1 MATVKTSGFEKGNCL
16 RCLIASATLL
26 FAAGTANAA
35 TYRVTPDAAGG
46 GDGQSWATSMTIAEA
61 VAAAT
66 TADDMILCMAGTYTP
81 TANITISKPII
92 VKGGL
97 AGTDDSTL
105 DATSPMSVFDTAND
119 TAVTAIF
126 SVTTST
132 GGNTTNLFERI
143 EVRNAYERGF
153 LKTGN
158 ASLVFRNCAF
168 TACGTTRASNYNGR
182 GGSFT
187 GNSAAILA
195 FENCTFAR
203 NAFSASAQQLGYGF
217 GAYIATWK
225 QVYIDNTLFVS
236 NGLSSACVYGGYN
249 GSGRDSNFGAAF
261 YATGAPMTIRNSDFR
276 ANIAGVSGSQ
286 RGGIAYL
293 AGNCNGSIIKNC
305 IFAGNACEW
314 CHNNGFTSSD
324 RCGVVVFAAD
334 NSARTLDVENCTFAY
349 NLIDGTYGTAGID
362 ASKGTLT
369 VRNTIFYG
377 AKGGQS
383 RACGKDIHV
392 YADATADIDYCLFES
407 NSSDCFSA
415 AKASALTMGEHNVF
429 GDPLFATPLSAVSSY
444 YISLRDRSTSFY
456 FTGYSL
462 AAFDAVLSTI
472 DVHVSNTAL
481 AYSRAIDTGT
491 GDGSGEPAPNGGI
504 SNLGAYGNTAEAS
517 TSTCLGL
524 PSLSSSDI
532 AVTFADDTHP
542 TVSCVPGGATP
553 YNAHVKFEISS
564 EDLSQGGTV
573 AESFGLG
580 GIQNGDTAT
589 FTGKGYYTP
598 GDTLYVR
605 VTVSAPGQSALVV
618 HGSAI
623 VTGTLP
629 DFVGHGGG
637 ASVIHV
643 RGGAA
648 GLGDGSD
655 WANAFDNVN
664 EAMACAAANASKSEI
679 WIAGTLVARATADQV
694 TLTSTPLAIR
704 GGFTGTEDSIADR
717 APGVY
722 STIDGADN
730 NYKSFNF
737 KNTALVSFERLV
749 FTHARLSVQSDKG
762 GHIFKDSSA
771 GDVILSDCRF
781 VDNVAA
787 GNNSNYGLAGCFQ
800 GTAAA
805 TVSITNCV
813 FAYNRADGNASA
825 GSINGRV
832 LYAQTLKRL
841 VIDDTLFVSNGCNLV
856 NNPLNPIGGR
866 DWGKG
871 GVIYVNG
878 APLTM
883 RGCELRA
890 NRSPIR
896 GNTGGIVL
904 LENASYPSAFTNCLF
919 VGNENTY
926 GETGKDYADATGG
939 NNNPRG
945 GTILVDYNSA
955 DDVCDLKNCTV
966 AYNISDAKYCGAG
979 VQVVKGKLTAR
990 DTIIYGNKV
999 GPTSFAYGDIQL
1011 WDDGS
1016 AELDYVRLTSEQ
1028 TFGES
1033 SGGAVVSTKT
1043 RYTLD
1048 NVTYGDPVF
1057 ATPLADFESIVKT
1070 ATYSSSGYTFQYQYF
1085 DNTAAGIAS
1094 RLALDAHLCSPAGMF
1109 DNSGALV
1116 TTETRYSNAID
1127 AGDPESDFTNEPDP
1141 NGGRVN
1147 LGAYGNTPK
1156 ASMTT
1161 GGQPEISDVSITYPD
1176 DYTAAQIAVTVGGT
1190 GSFIATVTL
1199 SIGGETVGTVTDVL
1213 RGGTATFYTQYFDP
1227 EETYQWTVSVS
1238 ADDSETRS
1246 QTDSATVPAG
1256 NTVPPWANHGGDP
1269 TRVIHVWNRGTASG
1283 DGSNWGRS
1291 VNTFAE
1297 ALALLTSTRNEIWLH
1312 AGENV
1317 LPASL
1322 SLAAAHPVVIRGGFT
1337 GMEDTADERTFAE
1350 GLSIQDAIQDAATTN
1365 EIVLTVN
1372 NASALTLD
1380 GFVFQNGIQRGFSKS
1395 GAGDIALVG
1404 CKFLNNG
1411 PNWPNTQ
1418 AYNVY
1423 ADGRGAMVS
1432 GVAASTVAA
1441 FTNCVFEGNV
1451 STAELANHTGRG
1463 MALYAQFLKSLVI
1476 DSTLFLTNGAAPS
1489 CRMGTDS
1496 CGRDDF
1502 HASTIYS
1509 DGVPVTATNCRFIGN
1524 RATCRYTDDPR
1535 GGCVVLAGACG
1546 GSSFENCLF
1555 AGNYENYGWNAFAN
1569 DGNGSGA
1576 LVVSLSAADATV
1588 AVNHCTFA
1596 YNLAMNQSSGA
1607 GLTVRSGTAN
1617 ISNSIFFGNVK
1628 ATTSIDAAGA
1638 DLTVLSG
1645 ATANVSYS
1653 LFTTNGTASYGSA
1666 DTTGWTG
1673 CIFGD
1678 PLFVTDAETAAGW
1691 ITTSGSTDV
1700 LKDINCRYS
1709 IEALSEIVAVNCHLR
1724 SRRGYTDE
1732 TTGLFVKPAVGE
1744 SMAIDAA
1751 DPVAPY
1757 KGEPSG
1763 YNGRR
1768 ANMGFYG
1775 NTPWATRS
1783 VGSGI
1788 MVIVR

>member
-1 MATVKTSGFEKGNCL
+1 MSEARKSACGFAL
-16 RCLIASATLL
+16 PALLVLVAASA
-26 FAAGTANAA
+26 FAAE
-35 TYRVTPDAAGG
+35 YRVTPDAAGS
-46 GDGQSWATSMTIAEA
+46 GDGQSWASPMTIAEA

-66 TADDMILCMAGTYTP
+66 TAGDTILLKAGNYAP
-81 TANITISKPII
+81 TVNLAISKPIA

-97 AGTDDSTL
+97 AGTDDTTL
-105 DATSPMSVFDTAND
+105 DATSPMSVFNTAND

-143 EVRNAYERGF
+143 EVKNAYDRGF
-153 LKTGN
+153 LKSGN

-168 TACGTTRASNYNGR
+168 TACGTTRAASYNGR

-187 GNSAAILA
+187 GNNQATLA

-203 NAFSASAQQLGYGF
+203 NAYAGGYQNNLGSGF
-217 GAYIATWK
+217 GAYIETWK
-225 QVYIDNTLFVS
+225 HVSINNTLFVS
-236 NGLSSACVYGGYN
+236 NGLSSACVNGGYN
-249 GSGRDSNFGAAF
+249 GSGRDGNFGAAF
-261 YATGAPMTIRNSDFR
+261 YATGAPMTIRDSAFR
-276 ANIAGVSGSQ
+276 ANIAGTSGSQ

-293 AGNCNGSIIKNC
+293 AGNCNGSVIQNC
-305 IFAGNACEW
+305 VFAGNACEQ
-314 CHNNGFTSSD
+314 CHNSGFQSTD
-324 RCGVVVFAAD
+324 RCGVVVFVAD

-362 ASKGTLT
+362 MYKGALT

-415 AKASALTMGEHNVF
+415 ASASALTMGVHNVF
-429 GDPLFATPLSAVSSY
+429 GDPLFTTPLSAVSPY
-444 YISLRDRSTSFY
+444 YITSGNY
-456 FTGYSL
+456 TGYSL

-472 DVHVSNTAL
+472 DVHVSNTAA
-481 AYSRAIDTGT
+481 AYSRSIDTG
-491 GDGSGEPAPNGGI
+491 DPSSDFSAEPVPNGGV
-504 SNLGAYGNTAEAS
+504 SNLGAYGNTAEAA

-524 PSLSSSDI
+524 PALAAGDI
-532 AVTFADDTHP
+532 SIAFADDTHP
-542 TVSCVPGGATP
+542 TVTATPGGATP
-553 YNAHVKFEISS
+553 YNAQVKIEISDQ
-564 EDLSQGGTV
+564 DLSLGGTTS
-573 AESFGLG
+573 ESFGLAG
-580 GIQNGDTAT
+580 AQIGDAVA
-589 FTGKGYYTP
+589 FAGKGYYTP
-598 GDTLYVR
+598 GSTLYAR
-605 VTVSAPGQSALVV
+605 VTVSAPMQSDLVV
-618 HGSAI
+618 YASAT
-623 VTGTLP
+623 VTGTFP
-629 DFVGHGGG
+629 AFVGHGGG

-643 RGGAA
+643 REGAA

-655 WANAFDNVN
+655 WANAFDNVD
-664 EAMACAAANASKSEI
+664 EAMACAAKNASKSEI
-679 WIAGTLVARATADQV
+679 WIAGTLVARSPANLV

-704 GGFTGTEDSIADR
+704 GGFTGTEDSAAER
-717 APGVY
+717 VPGAY
-722 STIDGADN
+722 STIDGAN
-730 NYKSFNF
+730 SNYRAFCF

-749 FTHARLSVQSDKG
+749 FTHATLDTQNPKG
-762 GHIFKDSSA
+762 GHIYKDSGA
-771 GDVILSDCRF
+771 GDVVISDCRF
-781 VDNVAA
+781 EDNVAN
-787 GNNSNYGLAGCFQ
+787 GNRTCYGLACCFQ

-813 FAYNRADGNASA
+813 FAYNRADVGGSA

-841 VIDDTLFVSNGCNLV
+841 VIDDTLFVSNGCNLTAGR
-856 NNPLNPIGGR
+856 LNGYPGR
-866 DWGKG
+866 DWGNG

-896 GNTGGIVL
+896 GNSGGIVL

-926 GETGKDYADATGG
+926 GEQGSEYATG
-939 NNNPRG
+939 NNKYPYG
-945 GTILVDYNSA
+945 GTILVAYDSA
-955 DDVCDLKNCTV
+955 DGICDLKNCTV

-999 GPTSFAYGDIQL
+999 GPSSFAYGDIQL

-1016 AELDYVRLTSEQ
+1016 AELDYVRLTSEL

-1043 RYTLD
+1043 RYTLG

-1057 ATPLADFESIVKT
+1057 ATTLADFESIVKT
-1070 ATYSSSGYTFQYQYF
+1070 ATYSSGGVTFQYQYL
-1085 DNTAAGIAS
+1085 DNTAAGIAA

-1109 DNSGALV
+1109 DNAGALV

-1127 AGDPESDFTNEPDP
+1127 AGDPESDFANEPDP
-1141 NGGRVN
+1141 NGSRVN

-1161 GGQPEISDVSITYPD
+1161 GGQPEISDVSITYPG
-1176 DYTAAQIAVTVGGT
+1176 DYTAAQFAVTVGGSGAFVADVIFTVNGAVVGTAT
-1190 GSFIATVTL
+1190 GVVK
-1199 SIGGETVGTVTDVL
+1199 GETVTFITEYYQPGDV
-1213 RGGTATFYTQYFDP
+1213 FN
-1227 EETYQWTVSVS
+1227 WSVSVS
-1238 ADDSETRS
+1238 SESSETR
-1246 QTDSATVPAG
+1246 TDSDTETVPLDK
-1256 NTVPPWANHGGDP
+1256 TVPPWAGHGGGVN
-1269 TRVIHVWNRGTASG
+1269 VIHVWNRGVASG
-1283 DGSNWGRS
+1283 DGSSWDRS

-1297 ALALLTSTRNEIWLH
+1297 ALALLNSTRNKIWLH

-1322 SLAAAHPVVIRGGFT
+1322 TLAAAHPVVIRGGFT
-1337 GMEDTADERTFAE
+1337 GLEDAADERTFAE

-1380 GFVFQNGIQRGFSKS
+1380 GFVFRNGIQRGFDKS
-1395 GAGDIALVG
+1395 GPGNIALVG

-1411 PNWPNTQ
+1411 PNWQNTQ
-1418 AYNVY
+1418 ASNVY
-1423 ADGRGAMVS
+1423 ADGRGTMVS
-1432 GVAASTVAA
+1432 GVATSTVAA

-1451 STAELANHTGRG
+1451 STAELAQHTGRG
-1463 MALYAQFLKSLVI
+1463 MALYAQGLASLII

-1489 CRMGTDS
+1489 CGMSYNS

-1502 HASTIYS
+1502 RASAIYS

-1524 RATCRYTDDPR
+1524 RATCRYTGDDPR

-1555 AGNYENYGWNAFAN
+1555 AGNYENYGWSDFAN

-1588 AVNHCTFA
+1588 SVNHCTFA
-1596 YNLAMNQSSGA
+1596 YNLAMNKSSGA

-1617 ISNSIFFGNVK
+1617 VSNSIFFGNVK
-1628 ATTSIDAAGA
+1628 ATTSIDDAGA
-1638 DLTVLSG
+1638 DLTVLDG
-1645 ATANVSYS
+1645 ATANVAYS
-1653 LFTTNGTASYGSA
+1653 LFTTDGTASYGSA
-1666 DTTGWTG
+1666 DTNGWTG

-1691 ITTSGSTDV
+1691 IATSGSTDAQ
-1700 LKDINCRYS
+1700 KDINRRYS
-1709 IEALSEIVAVNCHLR
+1709 VECLGEIAAVNCHLR
-1724 SRRGYTDE
+1724 SKYGYTDE
-1732 TTGLFVKPAVGE
+1732 GTGEIVTALGVISPAV
-1744 SMAIDAA
+1744 DAG
-1751 DPVAPY
+1751 DPAGDY
-1757 KGEPSG
+1757 RNEPAG
-1763 YNGRR
+1763 RNGRR
-1768 ANMGFYG
+1768 ANLGYYG
-1775 NTPWATRS
+1775 NTPWATMS
-1783 VGSGI
+1783 ASSGLFI
-1788 MVIVR
+1788 FVR

>member
-1 MATVKTSGFEKGNCL
+1 MAKSCFRIRIVATAALCA
-16 RCLIASATLL
+16 CASVAS
-26 FAAGTANAA
+26 AA
-35 TYRVTPDAAGG
+35 TYRVTPTAAGG
-46 GDGQSWATSMTIAEA
+46 GNGQSWATPMTIAEA

-66 TADDMILCMAGTYTP
+66 TADDTILCKAGTYTP
-81 TANITISKPII
+81 TVSIAISKPII

-168 TACGTTRASNYNGR
+168 TACGTTRAENYNGR

-187 GNSAAILA
+187 GNNQATLA

-203 NAFSASAQQLGYGF
+203 NAFAASAYMLNLGLGF
-217 GAYIATWK
+217 GAYISTWK
-225 QVYIDNTLFVS
+225 NVYIDDTLFVS
-236 NGLSSACVYGGYN
+236 NGLSSAMVNGGYN
-249 GSGRDSNFGAAF
+249 GSGRDGNAGAAF
-261 YATGAPMTIRNSDFR
+261 YATAAPMTIRNSDFR
-276 ANIAGVSGSQ
+276 ANLAGTSGAT
-286 RGGIAYL
+286 RGNIAYL

-305 IFAGNACEW
+305 VFAGNACEQ
-314 CHNNGFTSSD
+314 CHNNGFQSTE
-324 RCGVVVFAAD
+324 RCGVIVFAAD

-349 NLIDGTYGTAGID
+349 NLLDGTYGTAGID
-362 ASKGTLT
+362 MYKGALT

-415 AKASALTMGEHNVF
+415 ASASALTMGAHNVF
-429 GDPLFATPLSAVSSY
+429 GDPLFTTPLSAVSPY
-444 YISLRDRSTSFY
+444 YITSGKY
-456 FTGYSL
+456 TGYSL

-472 DVHVSNTAL
+472 DVHVSNTAA
-481 AYSRAIDTGT
+481 AYSRSIDTG
-491 GDGSGEPAPNGGI
+491 DPSSDFSAEPAPNGGV
-504 SNLGAYGNTAEAS
+504 SNLGAYGNTAEAA
-517 TSTCLGL
+517 TSTCLGQPAL
-524 PSLSSSDI
+524 ATGDI
-532 AVTFADDTHP
+532 SIAFADDTHP
-542 TVSCVPGGATP
+542 TVTATIGGATP
-553 YNAHVKFEISS
+553 YNAQVKIEISDQ
-564 EDLSQGGTV
+564 DLSLGGT
-573 AESFGLG
+573 ASESFGLAG
-580 GIQNGDTAT
+580 VQIGDAVA
-589 FTGKGYYTP
+589 FSGKGYYTP
-598 GDTLYVR
+598 GSTLYAR
-605 VTVSAPGQSALVV
+605 VTVSAPMQSDLVV
-618 HGSAI
+618 YASAT

-629 DFVGHGGG
+629 AFVGHGGG

-643 RGGAA
+643 REGAA

-655 WANAFDNVN
+655 WANAFDNVD
-664 EAMACAAANASKSEI
+664 EAMACAAKNASKSEI
-679 WIAGTLVARATADQV
+679 WIAGTLVARSPANLV

-704 GGFTGTEDSIADR
+704 GGFTGTEDSAAER
-717 APGVY
+717 VPGAY
-722 STIDGADN
+722 STIDGAN
-730 NYKSFNF
+730 SNYRAFCF

-749 FTHARLSVQSDKG
+749 FTHATLGSQSQKG
-762 GHIFKDSSA
+762 GHIYKDSGA
-771 GDVILSDCRF
+771 GDVVISDCRF
-781 VDNVAA
+781 EDNVAN
-787 GNNSNYGLAGCFQ
+787 GNNSNYGLACYFQ

-813 FAYNRADGNASA
+813 FAYNRADGSGSP

-841 VIDDTLFVSNGCNLV
+841 VIDDTLFVSNGCNLTAGR
-856 NNPLNPIGGR
+856 LNAIPGR

-883 RGCELRA
+883 RNCELRA

-919 VGNENTY
+919 VGNANTY
-926 GETGKDYADATGG
+926 GETGSEYATG
-939 NNNPRG
+939 NNKYPYG
-945 GTILVDYNSA
+945 GTILVNYNNA
-955 DDVCDLKNCTV
+955 AGVCDLQNCTV

-979 VQVVKGKLTAR
+979 VQVVKGKLTAK
-990 DTIIYGNKV
+990 DSIIYGNKA
-999 GPTSFAYGDIQL
+999 GPSSYAYGDIQL

-1016 AELDYVRLTSEQ
+1016 AALDYVRLTSEM

-1033 SGGAVVSTKT
+1033 SAGAVVATKD
-1043 RYTLD
+1043 RYTLS
-1048 NVTYGDPVF
+1048 NVTYGDPAF
-1057 ATPLADFESIVKT
+1057 STPLSTFESLVKL
-1070 ATYSSSGYTFQYQYF
+1070 ATYGSGNITFQYQYF
-1085 DNTAAGIAS
+1085 DNTAAGIAGIV
-1094 RLALDAHLCSPAGMF
+1094 ALDAHLCSPAGMF
-1109 DNSGALV
+1109 DNAGNLV
-1116 TTETRYSNAID
+1116 TTETRYSTAID
-1127 AGDPESDFTNEPDP
+1127 AGDPESVYENEPDP
-1141 NGGRVN
+1141 NGSRVN

-1161 GGQPEISDVSITYPD
+1161 GGQPEIADITITYPG
-1176 DYTAAQIAVTVGGT
+1176 DYTAAQFAVTVGGSGAFVADVTFTVNGAVVGTAT
-1190 GSFIATVTL
+1190 GVVK
-1199 SIGGETVGTVTDVL
+1199 GETVNFITE
-1213 RGGTATFYTQYFDP
+1213 Y
-1227 EETYQWTVSVS
+1227 YQPGDEFNWSVSVS
-1238 ADDSETRS
+1238 SESSETRTES
-1246 QTDSATVPAG
+1246 ETETVPLDKTVPA
-1256 NTVPPWANHGGDP
+1256 WAGHGGGP
-1269 TRVIHVWNRGTASG
+1269 NVIHVWNRGTASG
-1283 DGSNWGRS
+1283 DGTDWGRS

-1297 ALALLTSTRNEIWLH
+1297 AIPLLTSTRNEIWLH

-1337 GMEDTADERTFAE
+1337 GMEDAADERTFAN
-1350 GLSIQDAIQDAATTN
+1350 GLSIQNAIQDAATTN

-1372 NASALTLD
+1372 NASALTFD
-1380 GFVFQNGIQRGFSKS
+1380 GFVFRNGIQRGFSKS
-1395 GAGDIALVG
+1395 GAGNIALVG

-1411 PNWPNTQ
+1411 ANWPLTTSGSDN
-1418 AYNVY
+1418 
-1423 ADGRGAMVS
+1423 GRGAMVS

-1451 STAELANHTGRG
+1451 STAEFANHTGMG
-1463 MALYAQFLKSLVI
+1463 MALYAQGLASLVI

-1489 CRMGTDS
+1489 CEMGYGS

-1502 HASTIYS
+1502 RASAIYS

-1524 RATCRYTDDPR
+1524 RATCRYTGDDPR

-1555 AGNYENYGWNAFAN
+1555 AGNYENYGWADFAN

-1576 LVVSLSAADATV
+1576 LVVNLSAADATV

-1596 YNLAMNQSSGA
+1596 YNLAMNKSSGA

-1617 ISNSIFFGNVK
+1617 VSNSIFFGNVK

-1645 ATANVSYS
+1645 ATANVAYS
-1653 LFTTNGTASYGSA
+1653 LFTADGIASYGGA

-1678 PLFVTDAETAAGW
+1678 PLFVTDAETAAAW
-1691 ITTSGSTDV
+1691 IATSGSNDTQ
-1700 LKDINCRYS
+1700 KDINRRYS
-1709 IEALSEIVAVNCHLR
+1709 AASLGEIAAVNCHLR
-1724 SRRGYTDE
+1724 GRHGYTDE
-1732 TTGLFVKPAVGE
+1732 TTGELVAFARTTSP
-1744 SMAIDAA
+1744 AIDAA
-1751 DPVAPY
+1751 DPAAPH

-1763 YNGRR
+1763 YDGAR
-1768 ANMGFYG
+1768 ANLGFYG
-1775 NTPWATRS
+1775 NTPYATRTAP
-1783 VGSGI
+1783 VGTCI
-1788 MVIVR
+1788 FLR